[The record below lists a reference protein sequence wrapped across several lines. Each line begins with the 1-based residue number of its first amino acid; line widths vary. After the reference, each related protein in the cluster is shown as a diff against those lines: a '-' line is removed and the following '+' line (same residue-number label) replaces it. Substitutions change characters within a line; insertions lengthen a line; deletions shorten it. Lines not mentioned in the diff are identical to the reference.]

1 MSKIKVNEIESSSTN
16 VKLAAK
22 GSGVVKVKGAGGS
35 DGTLQLNSGTH
46 SVKIKSPAHSAQ
58 QSYTMIL
65 PDNNIETGKFL
76 KVKSVTGSGNTA
88 TGQLEYATIS
98 EPDRANL
105 NASAFTSGT
114 VPAARFGTPMPATA
128 AGLKLVSKTVVG
140 ATPVAQIE
148 ITGLQSDK
156 KYLVIGKRITQDNNS
171 ADYIQFY
178 PMSDSQSGNY
188 MYVSGVE
195 QYAPSSGGTLDYVR
209 ITGSYPIYLR
219 PAATAQTW
227 HRTMG
232 FIMEINNRGEG
243 RGSIFTRAMH
253 CGNYSTSD
261 PNNWYEGFHNGY
273 YQGSYWKIDSLMFYP
288 RNYGSWNFTQDST
301 ILLYEYGE

>member
-58 QSYTMIL
+58 QSYTMVL

-105 NASAFTSGT
+105 NASAVTSGTLPSARFTPIAATVSAFKLISAQTVGATAVSEIEFTGLQADKKYLLIGKRLISSSSSANSVQLEPHYDTGSATGPMMIIGVQQKAPTSGT
-114 VPAARFGTPMPATA
+114 VANWSR
-128 AGLKLVSKTVVG
+128 
-140 ATPVAQIE
+140 
-148 ITGLQSDK
+148 D
-156 KYLVIGKRITQDNNS
+156 
-171 ADYIQFY
+171 
-178 PMSDSQSGNY
+178 
-188 MYVSGVE
+188 
-195 QYAPSSGGTLDYVR
+195 GGT
-209 ITGSYPIYLR
+209 YPIYVG
-219 PAATAQTW
+219 PSQGSQTW
-227 HRTMG
+227 HKTMG
-232 FIMEINNRGEG
+232 FMVEINNAATK
-243 RGSIFTRAMH
+243 GSMFTRAMW
-253 CGNYSTSD
+253 CGNSSYAD
-261 PNNWYEGFHNGY
+261 YNLYEGYHGAY
-273 YQGSYWKIDSLMFYP
+273 YDDYYMTKIKIKPYSGSYT
-288 RNYGSWNFTQDST
+288 FTQDSVA
-301 ILLYEYGE
+301 LLYQYGDT

>member
-76 KVKSVTGSGNTA
+76 KVKSVTGSGNTG

-114 VPAARFGTPMPATA
+114 VPSARFGTPMPASS
-128 AGLKLVSKTVVG
+128 AGLKLLSKSVVG

-148 ITGLQSDK
+148 ITGLQDNK
-156 KYLVIGKRITQDNNS
+156 RYLVIGKRLTQDNNS
-171 ADYIQFY
+171 ADYIQFRPSY
-178 PMSDSQSGNY
+178 DIYNSPVYWG
-188 MYVSGVE
+188 GAE
-195 QYAPSSGGTLDYVR
+195 QYAPSSGNTLDYSR
-209 ITGSYPIYLR
+209 INGSYPLYFR
-219 PAATAQTW
+219 PAANAQSW

-232 FIMEINNRGEG
+232 FIIEINNNGDG
-243 RGSIFTRAMH
+243 RNATFTRAMH

-273 YQGSYWKIDSLMFYP
+273 WQGAGYTIKSLVFQP

>member
-58 QSYTMIL
+58 QSYTMVL

-105 NASAFTSGT
+105 NASAVTSG
-114 VPAARFGTPMPATA
+114 VLPSARFDPIPPTVSSF
-128 AGLKLVSKTVVG
+128 KLISAQTVG
-140 ATPVAQIE
+140 ATAVSEIE
-148 ITGLQSDK
+148 FTGLQADR
-156 KYLVIGKRITQDNNS
+156 KYLVIAKRLIQNNNS
-171 ADYIQFY
+171 ASYVQFE
-178 PMSDSQSGNY
+178 PWMDATSQ
-188 MYVSGVE
+188 MITTGVE
-195 QYAPSSGGTLDYVR
+195 QRAPSSGSVAQWSRNGGNYQ
-209 ITGSYPIYLR
+209 IYIG
-219 PAATAQTW
+219 PSQSGQTW
-227 HRTMG
+227 HKTMG
-232 FIMEINNRGEG
+232 FMIEINNAASK
-243 RGSIFTRAMH
+243 GSYFIRATW
-253 CGNYSTSD
+253 CGLNSNADYSL
-261 PNNWYEGFHNGY
+261 YEGYHGAY
-273 YQGSYWKIDSLMFYP
+273 YNDYNMSKFILRPTYSY
-288 RNYGSWNFTQDST
+288 WNFTQDSQV
-301 ILLYEYGE
+301 LLYQYGDT

>member
-105 NASAFTSGT
+105 NASAVTSGT
-114 VPAARFGTPMPATA
+114 LPADRFSPMPDTVSAFS
-128 AGLKLVSKTVVG
+128 LVSVSTVG
-140 ATPVAQIE
+140 ATDVAEIE
-148 ITGLQSDK
+148 VTGFEKDK
-156 KYLVIGKRITQDNNS
+156 KYLLIAKRLVGASPSQWYFHARPYYDIPDFGAGQAT
-171 ADYIQFY
+171 FY
-178 PMSDSQSGNY
+178 
-188 MYVSGVE
+188 GVE
-195 QYAPSSGGTLDYVR
+195 QHAPSSGNGN
-209 ITGSYPIYLR
+209 SASR
-219 PAATAQTW
+219 PYGDLQLKPSDNAPVWQQ
-227 HRTMG
+227 TMG
-232 FIMEINNRGEG
+232 CVMEILNDSTHGATFSRC
-243 RGSIFTRAMH
+243 MW
-253 CGNYSTSD
+253 CGNSNLSSGPYNYQD
-261 PNNWYEGFHNGY
+261 AYVGHY
-273 YQGSYWKIDSLMFYP
+273 YPQPMWISSIKFLPYQSYQ
-288 RNYGSWNFTQDST
+288 NFTQGTT
-301 ILLYEYGE
+301 ILLYKYN

>member
-105 NASAFTSGT
+105 NASAVTSGT
-114 VPAARFGTPMPATA
+114 LPSARFTPIAATVSA
-128 AGLKLVSKTVVG
+128 LKLISAQTVG
-140 ATPVAQIE
+140 ATAVSEIE
-148 ITGLQSDK
+148 FTGLQADK
-156 KYLVIGKRITQDNNS
+156 KYLLIGKRLISSSSNANS
-171 ADYIQFY
+171 VQFE
-178 PMSDSQSGNY
+178 PWFNTNY
-188 MYVSGVE
+188 VLSAGVE
-195 QYAPSSGGTLDYVR
+195 QRAPSSGNVAQWSRNNGNYQ
-209 ITGSYPIYLR
+209 IYIA
-219 PAATAQTW
+219 PSQGAQTW
-227 HRTMG
+227 HKTMG
-232 FIMEINNRGEG
+232 FMVEINNAAS
-243 RGSIFTRAMH
+243 RGSFFIRGMW
-253 CGNYSTSD
+253 CGNSAYA
-261 PNNWYEGFHNGY
+261 NYNLYEGYHGTY
-273 YQGSYWKIDSLMFYP
+273 YDDYYMTRLKIKPYSGSYT
-288 RNYGSWNFTQDST
+288 FTQDSVA
-301 ILLYEYGE
+301 LLYQYGDT